1 MQPNPYQSMN
11 YNIQPAYQ
19 QYGYNPYFQQPR
31 MQQPQIEPLQTANQF
46 HQQFHSGINGR
57 VVQSVEMITAN
68 DVPMDGSAAFFP
80 MQDMSAILAKS
91 WNADGTIKTV
101 IFKPI
106 NETVPQNEI
115 QNKENLK
122 IDLSDGTVAAF
133 MDRFDELSERLEQ
146 LEVSINKTAPKS
158 SAQSTKRKADAE

>member
-11 YNIQPAYQ
+11 YNIQQAYP
-19 QYGYNPYFQQPR
+19 QYGHNPYFQQTR
-31 MQQPQIEPLQTANQF
+31 MQQPQIEQVQSVNQLQ
-46 HQQFHSGINGR
+46 QQMPRGVNGR

-146 LEVSINKTAPKS
+146 LEVSINKTTPKS
-158 SAQSTKRKADAE
+158 STQSTKRKADAE

>member
-11 YNIQPAYQ
+11 YNIQQAYP
-19 QYGYNPYFQQPR
+19 QYGYNPYFQQTR
-31 MQQPQIEPLQTANQF
+31 MQQPQIEQVQPVNQLQ
-46 HQQFHSGINGR
+46 QQMPRGVNGR

-68 DVPMDGSAAFFP
+68 DVTMDGSSAFFP
-80 MQDMSAILAKS
+80 MQDMSAIFAKS
-91 WNADGTIKTV
+91 WNADGTIKTI

-106 NETVPQNEI
+106 NETVPQSEI

-122 IDLSDGTVAAF
+122 IDLSEGAVAAF

-146 LEVSINKTAPKS
+146 LELSLNKTTSKS
-158 SAQSTKRKADAE
+158 NTQSTKRKADAE

>member
-46 HQQFHSGINGR
+46 QQQLQSGINGR

-115 QNKENLK
+115 HNKENLK
-122 IDLSDGTVAAF
+122 IDLSDGTVSAF

-146 LEVSINKTAPKS
+146 LKVSINKTTPKS
-158 SAQSTKRKADAE
+158 STQSTKRKDDAE